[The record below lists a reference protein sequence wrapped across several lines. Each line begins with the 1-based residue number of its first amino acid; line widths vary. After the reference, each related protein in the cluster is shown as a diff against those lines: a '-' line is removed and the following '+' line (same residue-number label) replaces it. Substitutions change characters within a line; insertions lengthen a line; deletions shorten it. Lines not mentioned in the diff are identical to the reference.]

1 MDRYRMTRPDCR
13 PGCAQPMPCQ
23 PSCKPQYQPPCQ
35 APVQPNECEA
45 KPCGI
50 YHHADELPVAMAYVP
65 MQQFKTTFELCK
77 ALSVGTVFPEL
88 CKPFV
93 GKRGRVC

>member
-13 PGCAQPMPCQ
+13 PGCAQTMPCQ
-23 PSCKPQYQPPCQ
+23 PTCKPSYQVPCQ
-35 APVQPNECEA
+35 APAQSCDCKKNSSD
-45 KPCGI
+45 I
-50 YHHADELPVAMAYVP
+50 YKHADELPVAMAYVP
-65 MQQFKTTFELCK
+65 MQKFKTTFELCK
-77 ALSVGTVFPEL
+77 ALNVGTVFPEL